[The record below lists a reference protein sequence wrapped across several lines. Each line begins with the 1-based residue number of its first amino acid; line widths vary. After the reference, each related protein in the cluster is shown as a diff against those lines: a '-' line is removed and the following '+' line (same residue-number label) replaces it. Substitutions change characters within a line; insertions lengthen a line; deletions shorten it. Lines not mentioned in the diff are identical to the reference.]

1 MKELRRAALVLCAV
15 LMLCTVAAA
24 EWDNPDSFDWNT
36 TSSSPLI
43 QEPEQSEPSPET
55 QPEQSEPSPGGAAPA
70 VPDAVESRTPDE
82 SSIQRDDSI
91 WGRSYGSYGTH
102 DAMPNIEPPSEKQQE
117 LEEARRA
124 WEENQMQREEA
135 FREAE
140 QVTTEPPGE
149 DEDAKK
155 QPSAGNGT
163 GDDAPTEL
171 TLPVQAPK
179 PVSPVR
185 YILIGALLAAAL
197 CIALY
202 LFTHPVREEDDPEE
216 NE

>member
-1 MKELRRAALVLCAV
+1 MKELRKAALVLCAV

-24 EWDNPDSFDWNT
+24 EWDSPDSFDWNT
-36 TSSSPLI
+36 TSSSPVI
-43 QEPEQSEPSPET
+43 Q
-55 QPEQSEPSPGGAAPA
+55 QPEQSEPSPVIQPEQSE
-70 VPDAVESRTPDE
+70 PSSNEN
-82 SSIQRDDSI
+82 SIQSDDSI

-102 DAMPNIEPPSEKQQE
+102 NDRPNVEAPSEKQQE
-117 LEEARRA
+117 LEEAQRA
-124 WEENQMQREEA
+124 WEDAQREREEA

-202 LFTHPVREEDDPEE
+202 LFTHPVREEDDPED

>member
-1 MKELRRAALVLCAV
+1 MEGLRKVALVLCAV

-24 EWDNPDSFDWNT
+24 EWDSTGSFDGDT
-36 TSSSPLI
+36 TSSSPVI
-43 QEPEQSEPSPET
+43 QPEQSEPSPET

-70 VPDAVESRTPDE
+70 VPDAVENRIPDE
-82 SSIQRDDSI
+82 SSSQMDDSLL
-91 WGRSYGSYGTH
+91 GSYGTH
-102 DAMPNIEPPSEKQQE
+102 DDRPNVEPPSEKQQE
-117 LEEARRA
+117 LEEARRT
-124 WEENQMQREEA
+124 WEEDQMQREEA

-149 DEDAKK
+149 DKDTKK
-155 QPSAGNGT
+155 QPSAGNGA

-202 LFTHPVREEDDPEE
+202 LFTHPVREEDDPED

>member
-1 MKELRRAALVLCAV
+1 MEGLRRAALVLCAV

-24 EWDNPDSFDWNT
+24 EWDSTGSFDGDT
-36 TSSSPLI
+36 TSSSPVI
-43 QEPEQSEPSPET
+43 QE
-55 QPEQSEPSPGGAAPA
+55 PEQSEPSPGGAAPA
-70 VPDAVESRTPDE
+70 VPDAVENRIPDE
-82 SSIQRDDSI
+82 SSSQMDDSL
-91 WGRSYGSYGTH
+91 WGSYGTH
-102 DAMPNIEPPSEKQQE
+102 NDRPNIEPPSEKQQE
-117 LEEARRA
+117 LEEAQRA
-124 WEENQMQREEA
+124 WEEDQMQREEA

>member
-1 MKELRRAALVLCAV
+1 MEGLRRAALVLCAV

-43 QEPEQSEPSPET
+43 QEPEQSEPSP
-55 QPEQSEPSPGGAAPA
+55 GGAAPA
-70 VPDAVESRTPDE
+70 VPDAVENRIPDE
-82 SSIQRDDSI
+82 SSSQMDDSL
-91 WGRSYGSYGTH
+91 WGSYGTH
-102 DAMPNIEPPSEKQQE
+102 NDRPNIEPPSEKQQE
-117 LEEARRA
+117 LEEAQRA
-124 WEENQMQREEA
+124 WEEDQMQREEA

-149 DEDAKK
+149 DKDAKK
-155 QPSAGNGT
+155 KPSAGNGT

-171 TLPVQAPK
+171 VLPVRQPK
-179 PVSPVR
+179 PASPVR

>member
-1 MKELRRAALVLCAV
+1 MEGLRKAALVLCAV

-24 EWDNPDSFDWNT
+24 EWDSTGSFDGDT
-36 TSSSPLI
+36 TSSSPVI
-43 QEPEQSEPSPET
+43 QEPEQSEPSPAT
-55 QPEQSEPSPGGAAPA
+55 QQPEQSEPSPVIQPEQSE
-70 VPDAVESRTPDE
+70 PSPNE
-82 SSIQRDDSI
+82 SSSQMDDSL
-91 WGRSYGSYGTH
+91 WGSYGTH
-102 DAMPNIEPPSEKQQE
+102 NDRPNIEPPSEKQQE
-117 LEEARRA
+117 LEEAQRA
-124 WEENQMQREEA
+124 WEEDQMQREEA

-149 DEDAKK
+149 DKDTKK
-155 QPSAGNGT
+155 QPSAGNGA

-202 LFTHPVREEDDPEE
+202 LFTHPVREEDDPED

>member
-1 MKELRRAALVLCAV
+1 MEGLRKAALVLCAV

-24 EWDNPDSFDWNT
+24 ESEWDTDSFDWNA
-36 TSSSPLI
+36 TSSSPVI
-43 QEPEQSEPSPET
+43 

-70 VPDAVESRTPDE
+70 VPDVDENRIPDE
-82 SSIQRDDSI
+82 SNSQMDDSL
-91 WGRSYGSYGTH
+91 WGSYGTH
-102 DAMPNIEPPSEKQQE
+102 NDRPNIEPPSEKQQE
-117 LEEARRA
+117 LEEAQRA
-124 WEENQMQREEA
+124 WEEDQMQREEA

-179 PVSPVR
+179 PVNPVR

-202 LFTHPVREEDDPEE
+202 LFTHPVREEDDPED

>member
-1 MKELRRAALVLCAV
+1 MEGLRRAALVLCAV

-24 EWDNPDSFDWNT
+24 EWDSTGSFDGDP
-36 TSSSPLI
+36 TSSSPVI
-43 QEPEQSEPSPET
+43 QEPEQSES
-55 QPEQSEPSPGGAAPA
+55 SPGGAAPA
-70 VPDAVESRTPDE
+70 VPDADNHISDE
-82 SSIQRDDSI
+82 SSSQRDDSL
-91 WGRSYGSYGTH
+91 WGSYDPRDGR
-102 DAMPNIEPPSEKQQE
+102 PNVEPPSEKQQE
-117 LEEARRA
+117 LEEAQRA

-149 DEDAKK
+149 DKDAKK
-155 QPSAGNGT
+155 QSSAGNGT

-202 LFTHPVREEDDPEE
+202 LFTHPVREEDDPED

>member
-24 EWDNPDSFDWNT
+24 EWDSTGSFDGDT
-36 TSSSPLI
+36 TSSSPVI
-43 QEPEQSEPSPET
+43 Q
-55 QPEQSEPSPGGAAPA
+55 QPEQSEPSPVTQQPEQSE
-70 VPDAVESRTPDE
+70 PSPNEN
-82 SSIQRDDSI
+82 SSQMDDTL
-91 WGRSYGSYGTH
+91 WGSYGTH
-102 DAMPNIEPPSEKQQE
+102 NNRPNLEPPSEKQQE
-117 LEEARRA
+117 LEEAQRA
-124 WEENQMQREEA
+124 WEEDQMQREEA

-140 QVTTEPPGE
+140 QVTTEPPVE

-155 QPSAGNGT
+155 KPSAGNGT

-202 LFTHPVREEDDPEE
+202 LFTHPVREEDDPKE

>member
-1 MKELRRAALVLCAV
+1 MEGLRRAALVLCAV

-24 EWDNPDSFDWNT
+24 EWDSTGSFDGDT
-36 TSSSPLI
+36 TSSSPVI
-43 QEPEQSEPSPET
+43 Q

-70 VPDAVESRTPDE
+70 VPDAVENRTPDK
-82 SSIQRDDSI
+82 SSSPMDDSL
-91 WGRSYGSYGTH
+91 WGSYGTH
-102 DAMPNIEPPSEKQQE
+102 NDRPNIEPPSEKQQE

-124 WEENQMQREEA
+124 WEEDQMQREEA

>member
-1 MKELRRAALVLCAV
+1 MEGLRKAALVLCAV

-24 EWDNPDSFDWNT
+24 EWDSTGSFDGDT
-36 TSSSPLI
+36 TSSSPVI
-43 QEPEQSEPSPET
+43 QE
-55 QPEQSEPSPGGAAPA
+55 PEQSEPSPGGAAPA
-70 VPDAVESRTPDE
+70 VPDAVENRTPDK
-82 SSIQRDDSI
+82 SSSPMDDSL
-91 WGRSYGSYGTH
+91 WGSYGTH
-102 DAMPNIEPPSEKQQE
+102 DDRPNVEAPSEKQQE
-117 LEEARRA
+117 LEEAQRA
-124 WEENQMQREEA
+124 WAEDQMQREEA

-163 GDDAPTEL
+163 GDDGPTEL

>member
-1 MKELRRAALVLCAV
+1 MEGLRKAALVLCAV

-24 EWDNPDSFDWNT
+24 EWDSTGSFDGDT
-36 TSSSPLI
+36 TSSSPVI
-43 QEPEQSEPSPET
+43 QE
-55 QPEQSEPSPGGAAPA
+55 PEQSEPSPGGAAPA
-70 VPDAVESRTPDE
+70 VPDAVENRIPDE
-82 SSIQRDDSI
+82 SSSQMDDSL
-91 WGRSYGSYGTH
+91 WGSYGTH
-102 DAMPNIEPPSEKQQE
+102 NDRPNVEPPSEKQQE

-149 DEDAKK
+149 DKDTKK
-155 QPSAGNGT
+155 QPSAGNGA

-202 LFTHPVREEDDPEE
+202 LFTHPVREEDDPED

>member
-1 MKELRRAALVLCAV
+1 MEGLRKAALVLCAV

-24 EWDNPDSFDWNT
+24 ESEWDSPDSFDWNM

-43 QEPEQSEPSPET
+43 QE
-55 QPEQSEPSPGGAAPA
+55 PEQSEPSPGGAAPA
-70 VPDAVESRTPDE
+70 VPDAVESHIPDK
-82 SSIQRDDSI
+82 SSSQMDDSL
-91 WGRSYGSYGTH
+91 WGSYGTH
-102 DAMPNIEPPSEKQQE
+102 DDRPNIEPSSEKQQE
-117 LEEARRA
+117 LEEAQRA

>member
-1 MKELRRAALVLCAV
+1 MEGLRRAALVLCAV

-24 EWDNPDSFDWNT
+24 EWDSTGSFDGDT
-36 TSSSPLI
+36 TSSSPVI
-43 QEPEQSEPSPET
+43 QE
-55 QPEQSEPSPGGAAPA
+55 PEQSEPSPGGAAPA
-70 VPDAVESRTPDE
+70 VPDAVENRTPDK
-82 SSIQRDDSI
+82 SSSPMDDSL
-91 WGRSYGSYGTH
+91 WGSYGTH
-102 DAMPNIEPPSEKQQE
+102 NDRPNIEPPSEKQQE
-117 LEEARRA
+117 LEAAQRA
-124 WEENQMQREEA
+124 WEEDQMQREEA

-149 DEDAKK
+149 DKDTKK

>member
-1 MKELRRAALVLCAV
+1 MEGLRKAALVLCAV

-24 EWDNPDSFDWNT
+24 EWDSTGSFDGKM
-36 TSSSPLI
+36 TSS
-43 QEPEQSEPSPET
+43 SPET

-70 VPDAVESRTPDE
+70 VPDAVESRTPGE

-91 WGRSYGSYGTH
+91 WGSYGPH
-102 DAMPNIEPPSEKQQE
+102 DGRPNVEPPSEKQQE
-117 LEEARRA
+117 LEEAQRA
-124 WEENQMQREEA
+124 WEDAQREREEA

-149 DEDAKK
+149 DKDAKK

>member
-1 MKELRRAALVLCAV
+1 MEGLRRAALVLCAV

-24 EWDNPDSFDWNT
+24 EWDSTGSFDGDT
-36 TSSSPLI
+36 TSSSPVI
-43 QEPEQSEPSPET
+43 Q

-70 VPDAVESRTPDE
+70 VPDAVENRTPDK
-82 SSIQRDDSI
+82 SSSQMDDSL
-91 WGRSYGSYGTH
+91 WGSYGTH
-102 DAMPNIEPPSEKQQE
+102 NDRPNIEPPSEKQQE

-124 WEENQMQREEA
+124 WEENQLQREEA

>member
-1 MKELRRAALVLCAV
+1 MKELRKAALVLCAV
-15 LMLCTVAAA
+15 LMLCTVVAA
-24 EWDNPDSFDWNT
+24 EWDSPDSFDWDMP
-36 TSSSPLI
+36 SSSPVM
-43 QEPEQSEPSPET
+43 

-70 VPDAVESRTPDE
+70 VPDADNHISDK
-82 SSIQRDDSI
+82 SSIQSDDSI

-102 DAMPNIEPPSEKQQE
+102 NDRPNVEAPSEKQQE
-117 LEEARRA
+117 LEEAQRA
-124 WEENQMQREEA
+124 WEEDQIQREEA

-202 LFTHPVREEDDPEE
+202 LFTHPVREEDDPED

>member
-1 MKELRRAALVLCAV
+1 MEGLRRAALVLCAV

-24 EWDNPDSFDWNT
+24 EWDSTGSFDGDM
-36 TSSSPLI
+36 TSSSPVI
-43 QEPEQSEPSPET
+43 QE
-55 QPEQSEPSPGGAAPA
+55 PEQSEPSPGGAAPA
-70 VPDAVESRTPDE
+70 VPDVDENRIPDE
-82 SSIQRDDSI
+82 SSSPMDDSL
-91 WGRSYGSYGTH
+91 WGSYGTH
-102 DAMPNIEPPSEKQQE
+102 NVRPNIEPPSEKQQE

-124 WEENQMQREEA
+124 WEEDQMQREEA

-155 QPSAGNGT
+155 QPSSGNGT

-202 LFTHPVREEDDPEE
+202 LFTHPVREEDDPED

>member
-1 MKELRRAALVLCAV
+1 MEGLRKAALVLCAV

-24 EWDNPDSFDWNT
+24 EWDSPDSFDGDP
-36 TSSSPLI
+36 TSSSPVI
-43 QEPEQSEPSPET
+43 QE
-55 QPEQSEPSPGGAAPA
+55 PEQSEPSPGGAAPA
-70 VPDAVESRTPDE
+70 VPNANEGRIPDE
-82 SSIQRDDSI
+82 GSSQKDDSI

-102 DAMPNIEPPSEKQQE
+102 NDRPNIEPPSEKQQE

-124 WEENQMQREEA
+124 WEESQMQREEA

-202 LFTHPVREEDDPEE
+202 LFTHPVREEDDPED

>member
-1 MKELRRAALVLCAV
+1 MEGLRKAALVLCAV

-24 EWDNPDSFDWNT
+24 EWDSTGSFDGDT
-36 TSSSPLI
+36 TSSSPVI

-55 QPEQSEPSPGGAAPA
+55 QPEQSEPSPN
-70 VPDAVESRTPDE
+70 E
-82 SSIQRDDSI
+82 SSIQSDDSI

-102 DAMPNIEPPSEKQQE
+102 NDRPNIEPPSEKQQE
-117 LEEARRA
+117 LEEAQRA
-124 WEENQMQREEA
+124 WEEDQMQREEA

-202 LFTHPVREEDDPEE
+202 LFTHPVREEDDPED

>member
-1 MKELRRAALVLCAV
+1 MEGLRRAALVLCAV

-24 EWDNPDSFDWNT
+24 EWDSTGSFDGDM
-36 TSSSPLI
+36 TSSSPVI
-43 QEPEQSEPSPET
+43 QQQEQSEPSPET
-55 QPEQSEPSPGGAAPA
+55 QPEQSEPSPN
-70 VPDAVESRTPDE
+70 EN
-82 SSIQRDDSI
+82 SIQMDDSL
-91 WGRSYGSYGTH
+91 WGSYGTH
-102 DAMPNIEPPSEKQQE
+102 NDRPNIEPPSEKQQE
-117 LEEARRA
+117 LEEAQRA
-124 WEENQMQREEA
+124 WEDAQMQREEV

-155 QPSAGNGT
+155 QSSAGNGT

>member
-1 MKELRRAALVLCAV
+1 MEGLRRAALVLCAV

-24 EWDNPDSFDWNT
+24 EWDSTGSFDGDT
-36 TSSSPLI
+36 TSSSPVI
-43 QEPEQSEPSPET
+43 Q

-70 VPDAVESRTPDE
+70 VPDAVENRTPDK
-82 SSIQRDDSI
+82 SSSPMDDSL
-91 WGRSYGSYGTH
+91 WGSYGTH
-102 DAMPNIEPPSEKQQE
+102 NDRPNIEPPSEKQQE

-124 WEENQMQREEA
+124 WEEDQMQREEA

-155 QPSAGNGT
+155 QPSAGNGA

>member
-1 MKELRRAALVLCAV
+1 MEGLRKAALVLCAV

-24 EWDNPDSFDWNT
+24 ESEWDSPDSFDWNT
-36 TSSSPLI
+36 TSSSPVI
-43 QEPEQSEPSPET
+43 QPEQSEPSPVM

-70 VPDAVESRTPDE
+70 VPDAVESHIPDKN
-82 SSIQRDDSI
+82 SIQMDDSL
-91 WGRSYGSYGTH
+91 WGSYDPH
-102 DAMPNIEPPSEKQQE
+102 DGRPNIEPPSEKQQE

-124 WEENQMQREEA
+124 WEEDQMQREEA

>member
-1 MKELRRAALVLCAV
+1 MKELRKAALVLCAV

-24 EWDNPDSFDWNT
+24 EWDSPDSFDWNT
-36 TSSSPLI
+36 TSSSPVI
-43 QEPEQSEPSPET
+43 Q
-55 QPEQSEPSPGGAAPA
+55 QPEQSEPSPVIQPEQSE
-70 VPDAVESRTPDE
+70 PSSNEN
-82 SSIQRDDSI
+82 SIQSDDSI

-102 DAMPNIEPPSEKQQE
+102 NDRPNVEAPSEKQQE
-117 LEEARRA
+117 LEEAQRA
-124 WEENQMQREEA
+124 WEEDQMQREEA

>member
-1 MKELRRAALVLCAV
+1 MEGLRRAALVLCAV

-24 EWDNPDSFDWNT
+24 EWDSTGSFDGDT
-36 TSSSPLI
+36 TSSSPVI
-43 QEPEQSEPSPET
+43 QE
-55 QPEQSEPSPGGAAPA
+55 PEQSEPSPGGAAPA
-70 VPDAVESRTPDE
+70 VPDAVENRIPDE
-82 SSIQRDDSI
+82 SSSQMDDSL
-91 WGRSYGSYGTH
+91 WGSYGTH
-102 DAMPNIEPPSEKQQE
+102 DDRPNIEAPSEKQQE

-124 WEENQMQREEA
+124 WEEDQMQREEA

-140 QVTTEPPGE
+140 QVSTEPPGE

-171 TLPVQAPK
+171 VLPVRQPK
-179 PVSPVR
+179 PASPVR

-202 LFTHPVREEDDPEE
+202 LFTHPVREEDDPED

>member
-1 MKELRRAALVLCAV
+1 MEGLRRAALVLCAV

-24 EWDNPDSFDWNT
+24 ESEWDSPDSFDWNT
-36 TSSSPLI
+36 TSPSPEI
-43 QEPEQSEPSPET
+43 QPEQSEPSPVM

-70 VPDAVESRTPDE
+70 VPDAVESHIPDK
-82 SSIQRDDSI
+82 SSSQMDDSL
-91 WGRSYGSYGTH
+91 WGSYGTH
-102 DAMPNIEPPSEKQQE
+102 DDRPNIEPPSEKQQE

-149 DEDAKK
+149 DKDAKK

-202 LFTHPVREEDDPEE
+202 LFTHPVREEDDPED

>member
-1 MKELRRAALVLCAV
+1 MEGLRRAALVLCAV

-24 EWDNPDSFDWNT
+24 EWDSTGSFDGDT
-36 TSSSPLI
+36 TSSSPVI
-43 QEPEQSEPSPET
+43 QEPEQSEPSPD
-55 QPEQSEPSPGGAAPA
+55 GAAPA
-70 VPDAVESRTPDE
+70 VPDAVDNRIPDE
-82 SSIQRDDSI
+82 SSSQMDDSL
-91 WGRSYGSYGTH
+91 WGSYDTH
-102 DAMPNIEPPSEKQQE
+102 DDRPNIEPPSEKQQE

-124 WEENQMQREEA
+124 WEDAQKEREEA

-140 QVTTEPPGE
+140 QVTTEPPGK

-202 LFTHPVREEDDPEE
+202 LFTHPVREEDDPED

>member
-1 MKELRRAALVLCAV
+1 MEGLRKAALVLCAV

-24 EWDNPDSFDWNT
+24 EWDSTGSFDGDT
-36 TSSSPLI
+36 TSSSPVI
-43 QEPEQSEPSPET
+43 QS
-55 QPEQSEPSPGGAAPA
+55 EQSEPSPGGAAPA
-70 VPDAVESRTPDE
+70 VPDAVESHIPDK
-82 SSIQRDDSI
+82 SSSPMDDSL
-91 WGRSYGSYGTH
+91 WGSYGTH
-102 DAMPNIEPPSEKQQE
+102 NNRPNLEPPSEKQQE
-117 LEEARRA
+117 LEEAQRA
-124 WEENQMQREEA
+124 WEEDQLQREEA

-163 GDDAPTEL
+163 GDDAPIEL

>member
-1 MKELRRAALVLCAV
+1 MEGLRKAALVLCAV

-24 EWDNPDSFDWNT
+24 ESEWDSPDSFDWNT
-36 TSSSPLI
+36 TSSSPVI
-43 QEPEQSEPSPET
+43 QQPGQSDPSPDK
-55 QPEQSEPSPGGAAPA
+55 SDSPM
-70 VPDAVESRTPDE
+70 
-82 SSIQRDDSI
+82 DDTL
-91 WGRSYGSYGTH
+91 WGSYDPH
-102 DAMPNIEPPSEKQQE
+102 DGRPNVEPPSEKQQE

-124 WEENQMQREEA
+124 WEEDQMQREEA

-140 QVTTEPPGE
+140 QVSTEPPGE

-179 PVSPVR
+179 PVNPVR

-202 LFTHPVREEDDPEE
+202 LFTHPVREEDDPED

>member
-1 MKELRRAALVLCAV
+1 MEGLRRAALVLCAV
-15 LMLCTVAAA
+15 LRLCTVAAA
-24 EWDNPDSFDWNT
+24 EWDSTGGFNGDT
-36 TSSSPLI
+36 TSSSPL
-43 QEPEQSEPSPET
+43 T
-55 QPEQSEPSPGGAAPA
+55 QPEQSEPSPEIQPEQSE
-70 VPDAVESRTPDE
+70 PSPNEN
-82 SSIQRDDSI
+82 SIQSDDSI
-91 WGRSYGSYGTH
+91 WGSYGTH
-102 DAMPNIEPPSEKQQE
+102 NDRPNIEPPSEKQQE
-117 LEEARRA
+117 LEEAQRA
-124 WEENQMQREEA
+124 WEEDQMQREEA

-155 QPSAGNGT
+155 QPSAGNGA

-171 TLPVQAPK
+171 TLPVQSPK

-202 LFTHPVREEDDPEE
+202 LFTHPVREEDDPED

>member
-1 MKELRRAALVLCAV
+1 MEGLRRAALVLCAV

-24 EWDNPDSFDWNT
+24 EWDSTGSFDGDT
-36 TSSSPLI
+36 TSSSPVI
-43 QEPEQSEPSPET
+43 Q

-70 VPDAVESRTPDE
+70 VPDAVENRTPDK
-82 SSIQRDDSI
+82 SSSPMDDSL
-91 WGRSYGSYGTH
+91 WGSYGTH
-102 DAMPNIEPPSEKQQE
+102 NDRPNIEPPSEKQQE

-124 WEENQMQREEA
+124 WEEDQMQREEA

-155 QPSAGNGT
+155 QPSAGNGA

-197 CIALY
+197 CITLY

>member
-1 MKELRRAALVLCAV
+1 MEGLRKAALLLCAV

-24 EWDNPDSFDWNT
+24 ETEWDNTGSFDGDT
-36 TSSSPLI
+36 TSSSPVI
-43 QEPEQSEPSPET
+43 QS
-55 QPEQSEPSPGGAAPA
+55 EQSEPSPGGAAPA
-70 VPDAVESRTPDE
+70 VPDADNHIPDK
-82 SSIQRDDSI
+82 SSSQMDDSL
-91 WGRSYGSYGTH
+91 WGSYGTH
-102 DAMPNIEPPSEKQQE
+102 DDRPNIEPPSEKQQE

-124 WEENQMQREEA
+124 WEEDQMQREEA

-155 QPSAGNGT
+155 QPSAGNGA

-179 PVSPVR
+179 PASPVR

-202 LFTHPVREEDDPEE
+202 LFTHPVREEDDPED

>member
-1 MKELRRAALVLCAV
+1 MEGLRRAALVLCAV

-24 EWDNPDSFDWNT
+24 EWDSTGSFDGDT
-36 TSSSPLI
+36 TSSSPVI
-43 QEPEQSEPSPET
+43 Q

-70 VPDAVESRTPDE
+70 VPDAVENRIPDE
-82 SSIQRDDSI
+82 SSSQMDDSL
-91 WGRSYGSYGTH
+91 WGSYGTH
-102 DAMPNIEPPSEKQQE
+102 NDRPNVEPPSEKQQE

-149 DEDAKK
+149 DKDAKK
-155 QPSAGNGT
+155 KPSAGNGT

-202 LFTHPVREEDDPEE
+202 LFTHPVREEDDPED

>member
-1 MKELRRAALVLCAV
+1 MEGLRRAALVLCAV

-24 EWDNPDSFDWNT
+24 EWDSTGSFDGKM
-36 TSSSPLI
+36 TSS
-43 QEPEQSEPSPET
+43 SPET

-70 VPDAVESRTPDE
+70 VPDAVESRTPGE

-91 WGRSYGSYGTH
+91 WGSYGPH
-102 DAMPNIEPPSEKQQE
+102 DGRPNVEPPSEKQQE
-117 LEEARRA
+117 LEEAQRA
-124 WEENQMQREEA
+124 WEDAQREREEA

-149 DEDAKK
+149 DKDAKK

>member
-1 MKELRRAALVLCAV
+1 MEGLRRAALVLCAV

-24 EWDNPDSFDWNT
+24 EWDSTGSFDGDM
-36 TSSSPLI
+36 TSSSPVI
-43 QEPEQSEPSPET
+43 Q

-70 VPDAVESRTPDE
+70 VPDADNHIPDE
-82 SSIQRDDSI
+82 SSSQMDDSL
-91 WGRSYGSYGTH
+91 WGSYGTH
-102 DAMPNIEPPSEKQQE
+102 DDRPNIEPPSEKQQE

-124 WEENQMQREEA
+124 WEEDQMQREEA

-202 LFTHPVREEDDPEE
+202 LFTHPVREEDDPED

>member
-1 MKELRRAALVLCAV
+1 MEGLRKAALVLCAV

-24 EWDNPDSFDWNT
+24 ESEWDSPDSFDWNT
-36 TSSSPLI
+36 TSSSPVI
-43 QEPEQSEPSPET
+43 

-70 VPDAVESRTPDE
+70 VPDADNHIPDK
-82 SSIQRDDSI
+82 SNSQMDDSL
-91 WGRSYGSYGTH
+91 WGSYGTH
-102 DAMPNIEPPSEKQQE
+102 NDRPNIEPPSEKQQE
-117 LEEARRA
+117 LEEAQRA

-202 LFTHPVREEDDPEE
+202 LFTHPVREEDDPEDSE
-216 NE
+216 